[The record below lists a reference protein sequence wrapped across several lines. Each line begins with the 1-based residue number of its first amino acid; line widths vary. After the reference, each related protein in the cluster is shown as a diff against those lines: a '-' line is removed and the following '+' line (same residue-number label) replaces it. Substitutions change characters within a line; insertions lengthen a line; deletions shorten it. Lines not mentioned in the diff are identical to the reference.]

1 MILFFNN
8 RGFTLEGESLDWNK
22 EQKERDDYKAIKDA
36 ERAERKASLHDNT
49 VDRLSRSSSL
59 GGKRKRRQKR

>member
-36 ERAERKASLHDNT
+36 ERAKEP
-49 VDRLSRSSSL
+49 SL
-59 GGKRKRRQKR
+59 GGKRKRRQRR